1 MQTQTAMRTDSF
13 NTTLSNLPILK
24 HFNQD
29 EIVTR
34 VDNFRNSEK
43 NIFWFLKLAALGVVG
58 GLIWV
63 YVIPQVMT
71 LIGTWVAYAAVAGLT
86 LGTIFLMPQ
95 IFKALRVLARKM
107 DRALIAYDPFGELAE
122 QRKKMVMNESTFRIA
137 KGKIKQL
144 QQDMEAEA
152 AKSEQDAVAGQ
163 SDVIRYQG
171 KAAGFKAKMEA
182 MVQKDGE
189 AAKSEDAYVDN
200 AAAFQKAL
208 ADAQRIVNKLN
219 QSKDFVQK
227 YGSRANVMKKLSQKL
242 VMVEAAM
249 EIKISDFDATI
260 EMLKKDYDFGQK
272 SNAATT
278 AAKSAL
284 GFTTEWQMDYALDI
298 VASTIS
304 ADIASTAGNLKDI
317 ATLTSNYDLNSD
329 ELFANLN
336 AVADKIKTGADI
348 IPSAKVYRNEDYNL
362 TSTDKQKSGGFGNMF

>member
-137 KGKIKQL
+137 KGNIKQL